1 MIKFPNPDNKKV
13 YDSDSIHIVREKYN
27 TTLNK
32 DIVKDYVNHPGS
44 VLIIS
49 FVNEM
54 ILFVRQWRQPVKTN
68 TLELPMGT
76 LEINENYIEAADRE
90 FREET
95 GFGAK
100 KYSSLGSYFV
110 APGYSSE
117 KTEFFLA
124 ENLFESALP
133 PDDDEDIYLEKYSL
147 DNALDFITKQI
158 IVDQSTICA
167 LLLYKSLL

>member
-1 MIKFPNPDNKKV
+1 METAGKNLYFRTSYGNFRD
-13 YDSDSIHIVREKYN
+13 
-27 TTLNK
+27 
-32 DIVKDYVNHPGS
+32 
-44 VLIIS
+44 
-49 FVNEM
+49 
-54 ILFVRQWRQPVKTN
+54 
-68 TLELPMGT
+68 
-76 LEINENYIEAADRE
+76 ENSIEAADRE

-95 GFGAK
+95 GFRAK

-124 ENLFESALP
+124 ENLFESALLP
-133 PDDDEDIYLEKYSL
+133 DEDEEIYLEKYSL
-147 DNALDFITKQI
+147 DNALDLITKQI

>member
-27 TTLNK
+27 ITRKTN
-32 DIVKDYVNHPGS
+32 IVKDYVNHPGS
-44 VLIIS
+44 VLILS
-49 FVNEM
+49 FLDEK
-54 ILFVRQWRQPVKTN
+54 ILFVKQWRQPVKTY

-95 GFGAK
+95 GFRAK

-124 ENLFESALP
+124 ENLFESALLP
-133 PDDDEDIYLEKYSL
+133 DEDEEIYLEKYSL
-147 DNALDFITKQI
+147 DNALDLITKQI

>member
-27 TTLNK
+27 ITRKTN
-32 DIVKDYVNHPGS
+32 IVKDYVNHPGS
-44 VLIIS
+44 VLILS
-49 FVNEM
+49 FLDEK
-54 ILFVRQWRQPVKTN
+54 ILFVKQWRQPVKTY

-76 LEINENYIEAADRE
+76 LEIDENSIEAADRE

-95 GFGAK
+95 GFRAK

-124 ENLFESALP
+124 ENLYESALLP
-133 PDDDEDIYLEKYSL
+133 DEDEEIYLEKYSL
-147 DNALDFITKQI
+147 DNALDLITKQI

>member
-54 ILFVRQWRQPVKTN
+54 ILFAISL
-68 TLELPMGT
+68 LESC
-76 LEINENYIEAADRE
+76 NAN
-90 FREET
+90 
-95 GFGAK
+95 
-100 KYSSLGSYFV
+100 V
-110 APGYSSE
+110 
-117 KTEFFLA
+117 
-124 ENLFESALP
+124 ENLIAE
-133 PDDDEDIYLEKYSL
+133 E
-147 DNALDFITKQI
+147 
-158 IVDQSTICA
+158 
-167 LLLYKSLL
+167 

>member
-27 TTLNK
+27 ITRKTN
-32 DIVKDYVNHPGS
+32 IVKDYVNHPGS
-44 VLIIS
+44 VLILS
-49 FVNEM
+49 FLDEK
-54 ILFVRQWRQPVKTN
+54 ILFVKQWRQPVKTY

-76 LEINENYIEAADRE
+76 LEIDENSIEAADRE

-95 GFGAK
+95 GFRAK

-124 ENLFESALP
+124 ENLFESALLP
-133 PDDDEDIYLEKYSL
+133 DEDEEIYLEKYSL
-147 DNALDFITKQI
+147 DNALDLITKQI

>member
-13 YDSDSIHIVREKYN
+13 YDSDSIHIIREKYN
-27 TTLNK
+27 ITRKTN
-32 DIVKDYVNHPGS
+32 IVKDYVNHPGS
-44 VLIIS
+44 VLILS
-49 FVNEM
+49 FLDEK
-54 ILFVRQWRQPVKTN
+54 ILFVKQWRQPVKTY

-76 LEINENYIEAADRE
+76 LEIDENSIEAADRE

-95 GFGAK
+95 GFRAK

-124 ENLFESALP
+124 ENLFESALLP
-133 PDDDEDIYLEKYSL
+133 DEDEEIYLEKYSL
-147 DNALDFITKQI
+147 DNALDLITKQI

>member
-13 YDSDSIHIVREKYN
+13 YDSDSIHIIREKYN
-27 TTLNK
+27 ITRKTN
-32 DIVKDYVNHPGS
+32 IVKDYVNHPGS
-44 VLIIS
+44 VLILS
-49 FVNEM
+49 FLDEK
-54 ILFVRQWRQPVKTN
+54 ILFVKQWRQPVKTYS
-68 TLELPMGT
+68 LELPSGS
-76 LEINENYIEAADRE
+76 LEINENSIEAADRE

-95 GFGAK
+95 GFRAK

-124 ENLFESALP
+124 ENLFESALLP
-133 PDDDEDIYLEKYSL
+133 DEDEEIYLEKYSL
-147 DNALDFITKQI
+147 DNALDLITKQI

>member
-1 MIKFPNPDNKKV
+1 MIKFPNPDNKKG

-27 TTLNK
+27 ITRKTN
-32 DIVKDYVNHPGS
+32 IVKDYVNHPGS
-44 VLIIS
+44 VLILS
-49 FVNEM
+49 FLDEK
-54 ILFVRQWRQPVKTN
+54 ILFVKQWRQPVKTY

-76 LEINENYIEAADRE
+76 LEIDENSIEAADRE

-95 GFGAK
+95 GFRAK

-124 ENLFESALP
+124 ENLFESALLP
-133 PDDDEDIYLEKYSL
+133 DEDEEIYLEKYSL
-147 DNALDFITKQI
+147 DNALDLITKQI

>member
-27 TTLNK
+27 ITRKTN
-32 DIVKDYVNHPGS
+32 IVKDYVNHPGS
-44 VLIIS
+44 VLILS
-49 FVNEM
+49 FLDEK
-54 ILFVRQWRQPVKTN
+54 ILFVKQWRQPVKTY

-76 LEINENYIEAADRE
+76 LEIDENSIEAADRE

-95 GFGAK
+95 GFRAK

-124 ENLFESALP
+124 EDLVESALLP
-133 PDDDEDIYLEKYSL
+133 DEDEEIYLEKYSL
-147 DNALDFITKQI
+147 DNALDLITKQI